1 MSVFTNVPLSLT
13 VNIVLD
19 GIFNDK
25 LINATL
31 SKRTL
36 KKLILICCSKTIFS
50 FDDQLCEQTDGVSMG
65 SSLGL
70 VLTNIVLT
78 ELEKIV
84 VSDLIRCDTKKFYK
98 RYVDNTLL
106 LIKPLDIPTV
116 LAKLNEFDKNL
127 KLTADTFPDGV
138 IHFLGIK
145 VSVDGTDVCRKDTH
159 TGHYTSFSSFE
170 PVSRRTV
177 WIKSLFYHTFK
188 ICSTKKLFEN
198 HISTIKSFMS
208 WNCYPNSI
216 KKLFN

>member
-98 RYVDNTLL
+98 RYVDDTLL
-106 LIKPLDIPTV
+106 LIKL
-116 LAKLNEFDKNL
+116 
-127 KLTADTFPDGV
+127 
-138 IHFLGIK
+138 
-145 VSVDGTDVCRKDTH
+145 
-159 TGHYTSFSSFE
+159 
-170 PVSRRTV
+170 
-177 WIKSLFYHTFK
+177 
-188 ICSTKKLFEN
+188 
-198 HISTIKSFMS
+198 
-208 WNCYPNSI
+208 
-216 KKLFN
+216 